1 MVLPLAV
8 LGCIDHS
15 ALGQQHVHIRRGV
28 FGALKALDVQN
39 KLGLENF
46 SVKKRLLKELNIF
59 TFPLS

>member
-46 SVKKRLLKELNIF
+46 SVKKRLLKE
-59 TFPLS
+59 